1 MTEIPVKHKLKATDR
16 RFIPI
21 WALAVLALL
30 IIGGVIFGLRHGGST
45 NHADRSGAAAVS
57 RPCGSDG
64 DCRDRQLCLNTACVD
79 IQPGL
84 PECAE
89 IKVHFDTGS
98 AEIRDADR
106 QAVQRMAR
114 CLKADQAM
122 KLAIAG
128 SADERGP
135 ALHNL
140 ELGEKRAMAVARALR
155 DSGVSAQQLSTASYG
170 ENRPLCGESDR
181 DCWQKNRQASLTPK
195 TEAEGER

>member
-1 MTEIPVKHKLKATDR
+1 MTEIPVKHKIKATDR

-21 WALAVLALL
+21 WTLAVIALL
-30 IIGGVIFGLRHGGST
+30 IIIGVIFGLRSSG
-45 NHADRSGAAAVS
+45 NKDRADNSGAAAVS
-57 RPCGSDG
+57 RPCGGDG
-64 DCRDRQLCLNTACVD
+64 DCQNRQLCLNAVCTD
-79 IQPGL
+79 IKPGL

-89 IKVHFDTGS
+89 VKLHFDTGS
-98 AEIRDADR
+98 AEIRDADKE
-106 QAVQRMAR
+106 AVQRMAR

-155 DSGVSAQQLSTASYG
+155 DSGVSAQQLSIASYG
-170 ENRPLCGESDR
+170 ENRPLCLESDH
-181 DCWQKNRQASLTPK
+181 DCWRKNRQASLIPK
-195 TEAEGER
+195 PGAEAER